1 MEATGTASRQIDL
14 RLYVVTDEEQCG
26 KRGIFS
32 TVQDALRGGATLVQ
46 YRDKLASTR
55 KLVQQAREL
64 LFLCRAASVPLVIN
78 DRVDVALAS
87 GADGVHLGQSD
98 MLVADARRLLGPDL
112 IVGVSVRCE
121 KEALQAKADG
131 ATYVAANGVWST
143 ATKTDFGVPLGLESL
158 AKLAKLSPLP
168 LVAIGGIGIE
178 QAPMIA
184 QAGCAGIAV
193 VSAVMKSE
201 DPRRACEALR
211 KALECA

>member
-1 MEATGTASRQIDL
+1 MEVKVPASRRIDL

-26 KRGIFS
+26 QRGLFS

-46 YRDKLASTR
+46 YRDKHASTR
-55 KLVQQAREL
+55 KFVQQAREL
-64 LFLCRAASVPLVIN
+64 LLLCRAASVPLVIN
-78 DRVDVALAS
+78 DRADVALAS

-98 MLVADARRLLGPDL
+98 MLVADARRLVGPDL
-112 IVGVSVRCE
+112 IVGVSVRSD

-131 ATYVAANGVWST
+131 ATYLAANGVWST
-143 ATKTDFGVPLGLESL
+143 ATKTDFGAPLGLESL
-158 AKLAKLSPLP
+158 AKLAKASPLP

-184 QAGCAGIAV
+184 RAGCAGIAV
-193 VSAVMKSE
+193 VSAVMKAE

-211 KALECA
+211 KAFECA